1 MQNID
6 NIKEAGKTKLV
17 GYNEREL
24 ECFVQGAMY
33 MAGHLPQ
40 KRSDE
45 WYEEQARRK
54 QEGTERAES
63 LSEHFKDVTGL
74 GKAVENLKSRKA
86 VNECVDDALAVVFKN
101 ILDNPAY
108 RATML
113 ELLGAV
119 DKAAMIEMIQDIQ
132 MTCKAFNE
140 RHDTQL
146 SFTQLEENEGRWTLA
161 WDEPLK

>member
-6 NIKEAGKTKLV
+6 NLKEAAKTKLV
-17 GYNEREL
+17 GYTEKEV

-45 WYEEQARRK
+45 WYKEQTKRK
-54 QEGTERAES
+54 QEGAERADGVC
-63 LSEHFKDVTGL
+63 EHFKEVTGL
-74 GKAVENLKSRKA
+74 GKAVENLKAHKS
-86 VNECVDDALAVVFKN
+86 VNECVDDALAVVFRN
-101 ILDNPAY
+101 ILENPAY
-108 RATML
+108 RTTML
-113 ELLGAV
+113 DLLGAV
-119 DKAAMIEMIQDIQ
+119 DKVAVTEMIRNVQL
-132 MTCKAFNE
+132 TCKKFNE
-140 RHDTQL
+140 SHETQL

>member
-6 NIKEAGKTKLV
+6 NIKEAAKTKLV
-17 GYNEREL
+17 GYTEKEL

-54 QEGTERAES
+54 QEGAERADSICEY
-63 LSEHFKDVTGL
+63 FKDVTGL
-74 GKAVENLKSRKA
+74 GKAVEKMKSHKS
-86 VNECVDDALAVVFKN
+86 VNECVDDALAVVFGN
-101 ILDNPAY
+101 IIENPAY
-108 RATML
+108 RMTML
-113 ELLGAV
+113 NMLGAV
-119 DKAAMIEMIQDIQ
+119 DKAAVAEMIRDIQ
-132 MTCKAFNE
+132 TTCKAFNE
-140 RHDTQL
+140 RHETQL

-161 WDEPLK
+161 WDEPLI